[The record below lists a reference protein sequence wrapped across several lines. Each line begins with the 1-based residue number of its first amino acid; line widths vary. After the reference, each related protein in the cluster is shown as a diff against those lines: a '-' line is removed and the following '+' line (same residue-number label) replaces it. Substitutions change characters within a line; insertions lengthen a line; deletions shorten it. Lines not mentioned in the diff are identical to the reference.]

1 MELRA
6 LMRRDRSKIDN
17 LVTAAIHAGSIGYY
31 SEAEAHAWE
40 QSHHLDAMLSADHTV
55 VVSDRSSLLAIA
67 GVDAVARYHIRF
79 VFVAPDR
86 WRQGLGR
93 FVVHLLEDFC
103 AANGVTE
110 MNVAAAKNAVG
121 FYETLGYFPEG
132 NVQYL
137 MAAQKDASQVI
148 KVDAVAMSKNVSAF

>member
-17 LVTAAIHAGSIGYY
+17 LVAAAIHAGSIGYY
-31 SEAEAHAWE
+31 SEVEAHAWE
-40 QSHHLDAMLSADHTV
+40 QSHHLDVLLSADHTV
-55 VVSDRSSLLAIA
+55 VISERSSLLAIA
-67 GVDAVARYHIRF
+67 GVDAIARYHIRF

-103 AANGVTE
+103 AANGVSE
-110 MNVAAAKNAVG
+110 MNVAAAKSAVE
-121 FYETLGYFPEG
+121 FYKTLGYFPERRI
-132 NVQYL
+132 QFL
-137 MAAQKDASQVI
+137 MSDHNEADRVLKI
-148 KVDAVAMSKNVSAF
+148 DAVAMSKHMDVC